1 MIKVKELF
9 NTKTGFCLLMTIMLI
24 ICNAGL
30 TIEQILNPLHIDG
43 YNKIV
48 LYAVVSL
55 GTYKISSMFL
65 NFPYLNQDIE
75 DLKERKYYSYLHIF
89 FVINVFYLVSYS
101 LKSFNKEINIAFS
114 YLYTNKE
121 DVLTFCLVMALGFI
135 MTKEKTNNKEMRNG
149 TPYTFVAKG
158 LEEKIRTKEEIYQV
172 AVHEAGHALLFGLLN
187 DGLLNDKLRKFEIKV
202 FRKINSKSPNY
213 GYVHFSQFK
222 NGYLKKDHLEWIMM
236 MNLAGKEFEKI
247 IFNDDFVGAT
257 TDMVQFNY
265 YAHQYL
271 QSGFSDV
278 YYLNP
283 VNDAEVK
290 MNYLSLNKLK
300 MEMEDKTRDFLIK
313 NKEAGLELAKRVTE
327 QEDCL
332 LCYNDIKDI
341 FNKIRE
347 ENYKIDLV

>member
-1 MIKVKELF
+1 MIKVKEFLG
-9 NTKTGFCLLMTIMLI
+9 TKTGFCLLMTIMLI

-30 TIEQILNPLHIDG
+30 TIEQIINPLHIDG

-48 LYAVVSL
+48 LYGVISF
-55 GTYKISSMFL
+55 GTYKVSSMFL
-65 NFPYLNQDIE
+65 NLPYLNQSIE

-89 FVINVFYLVSYS
+89 FVINVFYLICYS
-101 LKSFNKEINIAFS
+101 LKSFNKEINIAFN
-114 YLYTNKE
+114 YLYANKE
-121 DVLTFCLVMALGFI
+121 DVLTFCLIMGLGFI
-135 MTKEKTNNKEMRNG
+135 LTKEKTNNKEVKSG
-149 TPYTFVAKG
+149 TPYAFTAKG
-158 LEEKIRTKEEIYQV
+158 LEEKTRTSEEIYQV
-172 AVHEAGHALLFGLLN
+172 AVHESGHALLFGLLN
-187 DGLLNDKLRKFEIKV
+187 EEILNSKVSKFEIKV
-202 FRKINSKSPNY
+202 FRKINSKTPNY

-283 VNDAEVK
+283 VSDAEVK

-300 MEMEDKTRDFLIK
+300 MEMENKTREFLLK

-327 QEDCL
+327 QEDCF
-332 LCYNDIKDI
+332 LCYKDVVDI
-341 FNKIRE
+341 FNKVKS

>member
-1 MIKVKELF
+1 MIKVKEF
-9 NTKTGFCLLMTIMLI
+9 FGTKTGFCLLMTIMLI

-30 TIEQILNPLHIDG
+30 TIEQVLNPLHIDG

-48 LYAVVSL
+48 LYAVISF
-55 GTYKISSMFL
+55 GTYKVSSIFL
-65 NFPYLNQDIE
+65 NLPYLNEDIE
-75 DLKERKYYSYLHIF
+75 DLKERMYYSYLYIF
-89 FVINVFYLVSYS
+89 FVINVFYLISSS
-101 LKSFNKEINIAFS
+101 LKYFNGEINIAFS

-121 DVLTFCLVMALGFI
+121 DVLTFCLIMALGFI
-135 MTKEKTNNKEMRNG
+135 VTKEKKDNKEMKNG
-149 TPYTFVAKG
+149 TPYTFTAKG
-158 LEEKIRTKEEIYQV
+158 LEEKTRTKEEIYQV

-187 DGLLNDKLRKFEIKV
+187 DKLSKFEIKV
-202 FRKINSKSPNY
+202 FRKINSKTPNY

-247 IFNDDFVGAT
+247 IFNEDFVGAT

-271 QSGFSDV
+271 QSGFADV
-278 YYLNP
+278 YYLDP

-300 MEMEDKTRDFLIK
+300 MKMEDKTRKFLIK
-313 NKEAGLELAKRVTE
+313 NKEYGLELAKRVTE
-327 QEDCL
+327 QKDCFL
-332 LCYNDIKDI
+332 SYNDIKDI
-341 FNKIRE
+341 LNKVKE